1 LLKSGTSILV
11 HFESEGDMMDFRY
24 EDHIYSKIFV
34 YEKTPLSLWNNGV
47 LMVFVIDLPV
57 GMYW

>member
-1 LLKSGTSILV
+1 
-11 HFESEGDMMDFRY
+11 MMDFRY